1 MEAFDYIIV
10 GAGSA
15 GCVLADRLS
24 RSGRHSVLLVEA
36 GPMDDNFLIHMPR
49 GLGRLYTPG
58 SPHLYFYEARK
69 GRNHGVQPWIK
80 GRGIGGSSSING
92 MVYARGLPGDYDDWL
107 AAGCTGWGWPDM
119 ARAYREMEGHALGA
133 NESRGADGP
142 LKISMQTT
150 RTVLSEALLSAGE
163 QMGAARVPDPND
175 VPLHGG
181 FGYQPSTIY
190 RGQRMSAARAFL
202 RPAMQRANVFVL
214 VNTQVLRINFDG
226 AKAASLSVRDAAGE
240 RELRIGGEVIL
251 SGGALESPKLL
262 QMSGVGPAA
271 HLNSVGVPAIADS
284 PNVGKNMRDHLN
296 FPMPYIVTKGSFGA
310 SFRGLAL
317 YWNVVRYQLF
327 KNGPMTHSA
336 YELMG
341 YIKSRPDLDR
351 PDSQLGFMLLGAI
364 QNDGQTAIRP
374 EDAFTVHQYYGRPTS
389 QGYCQITSADP
400 GAPLM
405 IDANYMDTEND
416 WRHTIDT
423 VRYVHKMMQQPAMEP
438 LSPKFVGPAF
448 NWDDDDEVINAAME
462 FGTTAFHVIGT
473 CRMGSDAQ
481 SVVDTNLRV
490 RGVEGV
496 RVVDTSIMPSL
507 TTGNTNAPAMALAW
521 RAADLIVN

>member
-1 MEAFDYIIV
+1 MKVFDYIIV

-24 RSGRHSVLLVEA
+24 ASGRHSVLLIEA
-36 GPMDDNFLIHMPR
+36 GPMDDHFLIHMPR

-69 GRNHGVQPWIK
+69 GGNRGSQPWIK

-119 ARAYREMEGHALGA
+119 GRAYKEMEGHALGA
-133 NESRGADGP
+133 GEWRGADGP
-142 LKISMQTT
+142 LKISMHET
-150 RTVLSEALLSAGE
+150 RTVLSEALIGAGE
-163 QMGAARVPDPND
+163 QMGVARVPDPND
-175 VPLHGG
+175 VPPNGG
-181 FGYQPSTIY
+181 FGYQPGTIH
-190 RGQRMSAARAFL
+190 RGRRMSAARAFL
-202 RPAMQRANVFVL
+202 RPAMQRANLSVL

-226 AKAASLSVRDAAGE
+226 SKAVSLSVRDPSGE
-240 RELRIGGEVIL
+240 REIRIGGEVIL

-262 QMSGVGPAA
+262 QLSGVGPAA
-271 HLNSVGVPAIADS
+271 HLNSVGVPVIADS
-284 PNVGKNMRDHLN
+284 PNVGKNLRDHLN
-296 FPMPYIVTKGSFGA
+296 FAMPYTVNAGSFSS

-317 YWNVVRYQLF
+317 YWNVIRYQF
-327 KNGPMTHSA
+327 FRSGPMTHGA

-341 YIKSRPDLDR
+341 YIKSRPELDR
-351 PDSQLGFMLLGAI
+351 PDSQLGFMLLGMMPKNGI
-364 QNDGQTAIRP
+364 IAIRP
-374 EDAFTVHQYYGRPTS
+374 GDAFTVHEYYGRPTS

-400 GAPLM
+400 AAPLA

-416 WRHTIDT
+416 RRHAIDT
-423 VRYVHKMMQQPAMEP
+423 VRFVRKMMQQPAMAP
-438 LSPKFVGPAF
+438 LAPQFVGPSF
-448 NWDDDDEVINAAME
+448 DWDSDDEVIGAVTE
-462 FGTTAFHVIGT
+462 FGGTAFHVIGT

-481 SVVDTNLRV
+481 SVVDTHLRV

-507 TTGNTNAPAMALAW
+507 TTSNTNAPAMALAW
-521 RAADLIVN
+521 RAADLILS